1 MAARTHLASVDDVP
15 ERGSL
20 LFEVEDPY
28 GNEDEIIVV
37 RCEEDPGVAAW
48 VNRCT
53 HEAQRL
59 DVGRGA
65 AMRDGG
71 IICPK
76 HGSIFDACSG
86 DCDNGDAA
94 GTTLPSVDIA
104 VELGEV
110 YLVDDDYELLED
122 AGDDDDDGP
131 SSSSH
136 LSL

>member
-1 MAARTHLASVDDVP
+1 MATRTHLASVDEVP

-20 LFEVEDPY
+20 RFSVEDAH
-28 GNEDEIIVV
+28 GTEDEIIVV
-37 RCEEDPGVAAW
+37 PCEEDRGVAAW

-65 AMRDGG
+65 VMRDGG

-94 GTTLPSVDIA
+94 GTTLPSVEIA

-110 YLVDDDYELLED
+110 FLVDDDYTLRED
-122 AGDDDDDGP
+122 DDDDDGP
-131 SSSSH
+131 SSTSH

>member
-1 MAARTHLASVDDVP
+1 MATRTHLASVDEIP

-20 LFEVEDPY
+20 RFAVEDPY
-28 GNEDEIIVV
+28 GSEDEIIVV
-37 RCEEDPGVAAW
+37 PCEEDPGVAAW

-65 AMRDGG
+65 AMRNGG

-86 DCDNGDAA
+86 ECDNGDAA
-94 GTTLPSVDIA
+94 GTTLPEVEIA

-110 YLVDDDYELLED
+110 YLVDDGYELLAETED
-122 AGDDDDDGP
+122 DGDDGP

>member
-1 MAARTHLASVDDVP
+1 MTGRTHLASVDDVP

-20 LFEVEDPY
+20 LFEVADPY

-37 RCEEDPGVAAW
+37 PCEEEPGVTAW

-71 IICPK
+71 VICPK
-76 HGSIFDACSG
+76 HGSIFDACTG
-86 DCDNGDAA
+86 ECDNGDAA
-94 GTTLPSVDIA
+94 GTTLPSVEVA

-110 YLVDDDYELLED
+110 YLVDEDYELLED
-122 AGDDDDDGP
+122 AGDDGDDGP

>member
-1 MAARTHLASVDDVP
+1 MAGRTHLASVDEVP

-20 LFEVEDPY
+20 LFDVEDPH
-28 GNEDEIIVV
+28 GNADEIIVV
-37 RCEEDPGVAAW
+37 PCEDDPGVAAW

-94 GTTLPSVDIA
+94 GTTLPEVEIA

-110 YLVDDDYELLED
+110 YLVDDDYELRE
-122 AGDDDDDGP
+122 DDDEDDEGP
-131 SSSSH
+131 SSTSH